1 MGAKI
6 SFESRAAEWDSK
18 ERPPNLLI
26 DGLRLMALRC
36 WIHTVGGKS
45 DGVSE
50 TLNAFR
56 LASEAAQPA
65 GWYDRLLSER
75 SSCQKCG
82 ESYHVENLSVCTDC
96 LSKYCPGCANGRA
109 ATANGNRGCG
119 CGGELVG

>member
-1 MGAKI
+1 MGAKT
-6 SFESRAAEWDSK
+6 SFESRAAEWDAK
-18 ERPPNLLI
+18 ERPAHLLI

-36 WIHTVGGKS
+36 WIHTTGGKS

-50 TLNAFR
+50 TLNALR

-65 GWYDRLLSER
+65 GWYDRLLSGR

-96 LSKYCPGCANGRA
+96 LTRNCPGCANERTP
-109 ATANGNRGCG
+109 TANGNVGCG